1 MHTRVRAAAACR
13 AVAMTP
19 GGAAASAAQ
28 AASGRFGW
36 AALLRHALLAVACA
50 LGALPAALADTPANP
65 VAPANPARSVTTT
78 SRADPAAPAAPAAPT
93 ISPRDAAVRQ
103 VVLGIVSFT
112 HWPTPPTRLHLCVTG
127 RPDYAQGL
135 VDTLQVGSMP
145 LDVQRVHSDDS
156 ALGAACEV
164 VYLGNLSDVE
174 RQQVSATVAGHP
186 VLTIAEHDPACTMG
200 SMFCLN
206 VDGERVTFDINLD
219 AVARSGVR
227 VHPNVLNLARR
238 PVTP

>member
-1 MHTRVRAAAACR
+1 MHARVRASIACR

-19 GGAAASAAQ
+19 GGAAAIAAQ
-28 AASGRFGW
+28 AMSARPGW
-36 AALLRHALLAVACA
+36 AALLRHALLSHVLLALTCA
-50 LGALPAALADTPANP
+50 LCGASAVLADTSDTT
-65 VAPANPARSVTTT
+65 VDPANPARTVTAASHT
-78 SRADPAAPAAPAAPT
+78 DPA

-103 VVLGIVSFT
+103 VVLGIISFT

-127 RPDYAQGL
+127 QPDYAHAL
-135 VDTLQVGSMP
+135 VDTLQAGSTP
-145 LDVQRVHSDDS
+145 LDVQRVPFDDS
-156 ALGAACEV
+156 ALGKACEI
-164 VYLGNLSDVE
+164 VYLGNLTDAE

-186 VLTIAEHDPACTMG
+186 VLTIAEHDESCTAG
-200 SMFCLN
+200 TMFCLN
-206 VDGERVTFDINLD
+206 VDGNRVTFDINLD

>member
-1 MHTRVRAAAACR
+1 MHARVRAAIACR

-19 GGAAASAAQ
+19 GGAAAIAAQ
-28 AASGRFGW
+28 AMSARPGW
-36 AALLRHALLAVACA
+36 AALLRHALLSSVLLAMACVLCGATAV
-50 LGALPAALADTPANP
+50 LADTSDNTVDPAS
-65 VAPANPARSVTTT
+65 PARAVTAT
-78 SRADPAAPAAPAAPT
+78 SHADPA

-103 VVLGIVSFT
+103 VVLGIISFT
-112 HWPTPPTRLHLCVTG
+112 HWPTPPARLHLCVTG
-127 RPDYAQGL
+127 QPDYAHAL
-135 VDTLQVGSMP
+135 VDTLQAGSTP
-145 LDVQRVHSDDS
+145 LDVQRLHFDDA
-156 ALGAACEV
+156 ALGKACEI
-164 VYLGNLSDVE
+164 VYLGNLTDDE

-186 VLTIAEHDPACTMG
+186 VLTIAEHDPSCTAG

-206 VDGERVTFDINLD
+206 VDGNRVTFDINLD